1 MKDYNIKSIFNGD
14 NKYTRA
20 VQIKW
25 QISLIY
31 ANRCLHFEIK
41 PLRSQHKQI
50 ERRVVSQPTW
60 MDMSIVNLKC
70 WLWCRIRF

>member
-41 PLRSQHKQI
+41 PLR
-50 ERRVVSQPTW
+50 
-60 MDMSIVNLKC
+60 
-70 WLWCRIRF
+70 